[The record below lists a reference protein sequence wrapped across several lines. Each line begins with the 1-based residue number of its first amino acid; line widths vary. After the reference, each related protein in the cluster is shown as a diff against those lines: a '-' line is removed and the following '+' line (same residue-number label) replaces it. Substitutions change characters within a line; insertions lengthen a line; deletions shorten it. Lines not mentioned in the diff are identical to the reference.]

1 MEYGVRNTG
10 GIVLSVG
17 IIQSTSQIISK
28 LQQLL
33 ADSELERSE
42 KSFLAASRAI
52 TRIAFNPLPRYRL
65 NRDPSKFSPL
75 IIIQPFASTAKF

>member
-17 IIQSTSQIISK
+17 IIQSTEQIISK

-52 TRIAFNPLPRYRL
+52 LRIAFNPLPRL
-65 NRDPSKFSPL
+65 NCDPSKFSPL